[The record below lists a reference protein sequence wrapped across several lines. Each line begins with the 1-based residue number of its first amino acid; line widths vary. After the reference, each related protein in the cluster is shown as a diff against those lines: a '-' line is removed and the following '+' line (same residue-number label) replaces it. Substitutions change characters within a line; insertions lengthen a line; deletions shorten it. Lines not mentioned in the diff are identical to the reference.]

1 MMDAIGVAI
10 ADLVPFEYRGAY
22 ARS

>member
-10 ADLVPFEYRGAY
+10 ADLVPFEYRSAY
-22 ARS
+22 ART